1 MKRKIL
7 IIAPSSIPTYG
18 AEAIVNRKLLTAL
31 AKCDKF
37 EIDLISQKVKY
48 KHYPTEDSDFHI
60 NSTYVV
66 ENDFSITVRLI
77 WEHILAFFIFGI
89 TYKGM
94 HWAVKVLPIAEKLI
108 KENNYD
114 YILTKDAPSYVLG
127 NYFKKKYGKKW
138 VATWNDPYPGVKY
151 PLPYGKG
158 CKARGSIFDRMC
170 VSVMKNADVH
180 IFPSNRLRNYMLQYM
195 PISIEKTIVIPHVI
209 LETNVI
215 NELDNSRL
223 RIIHSGTLQR
233 PRDPQTFLKAFAK
246 FINTFPESKVEVD
259 ILGIMEKEDISLIED
274 LQLQNHVKFL
284 PPVTYS
290 ESVKMLS
297 YYHLALII
305 EADCEEGIF
314 LPTKVTD
321 FMQYRKPIFAVSPK
335 VGVLKD
341 LYNDKYVTYFAD
353 VTNVN
358 EIYQTLI
365 NVYKDFTS
373 CKISEVSKMADSV
386 FSEETVVNQYY
397 NL

>member
-1 MKRKIL
+1 M
-7 IIAPSSIPTYG
+7 
-18 AEAIVNRKLLTAL
+18 
-31 AKCDKF
+31 
-37 EIDLISQKVKY
+37 
-48 KHYPTEDSDFHI
+48 
-60 NSTYVV
+60 
-66 ENDFSITVRLI
+66 
-77 WEHILAFFIFGI
+77 
-89 TYKGM
+89 
-94 HWAVKVLPIAEKLI
+94 
-108 KENNYD
+108 
-114 YILTKDAPSYVLG
+114 
-127 NYFKKKYGKKW
+127 
-138 VATWNDPYPGVKY
+138 
-151 PLPYGKG
+151 
-158 CKARGSIFDRMC
+158 
-170 VSVMKNADVH
+170 
-180 IFPSNRLRNYMLQYM
+180 
-195 PISIEKTIVIPHVI
+195 
-209 LETNVI
+209 
-215 NELDNSRL
+215 
-223 RIIHSGTLQR
+223 
-233 PRDPQTFLKAFAK
+233 
-246 FINTFPESKVEVD
+246 
-259 ILGIMEKEDISLIED
+259 
-274 LQLQNHVKFL
+274 QLQNHVKFL